1 LNNDLEQARRIAVA
15 LEQELARVRELAE
28 TLAQRWTDH
37 AAFLGARTAHG
48 PGDFA
53 AQLSTERAHA
63 YTVAARDL
71 RWILA
76 NDSIPHDLMTDAE
89 LGEEEAS

>member
-1 LNNDLEQARRIAVA
+1 LDTQLEQARRIAVA
-15 LEQELARVRELAE
+15 LEQENARLRELAADI
-28 TLAQRWTDH
+28 AQRWTDM
-37 AAFLGARTAHG
+37 AARATARY
-48 PGDFA
+48 DA
-53 AQLSTERAHA
+53 APTEGRRLAVERAHA
-63 YTVAARDL
+63 YAVAARDL